1 MIMYT
6 KYQIKSILSIGLL
19 VLGINSA
26 RAESTYGYDASGAGT
41 VTATAKVTLRVTVS
55 KLILLKVGSA
65 GAAASP
71 LSWNVVQNI
80 PAASTQPTTTA
91 DNVSV
96 PWDGNTPSS
105 STVTNPAALAV
116 SAWTNAATTSTVNCA
131 IGTWTGP
138 AGGPAN
144 VNFAVASTGTLGHPG
159 TNLNACTATAFAKN
173 TVATGTWAYTL
184 GGSPNNWPAGVYTN
198 TITYTAA
205 GI

>member
-6 KYQIKSILSIGLL
+6 KYQVKSILLIALLILSI
-19 VLGINSA
+19 NA
-26 RAESTYGYDASGAGT
+26 TRAESTYGYNANGTGT

-65 GAAASP
+65 GATASP

-80 PAASTQPTTTA
+80 SAASTQPTTTA
-91 DNVSV
+91 DNVAA
-96 PWDGNTPSS
+96 PWDGNTPSN

-116 SAWTNAATTSTVNCA
+116 SAWTNATTTSTVNCA

-138 AGGPAN
+138 AGGPSN
-144 VNFAVASTGTLGHPG
+144 VNFSVASTGTLGHPG
-159 TNLNACTATAFAKN
+159 TNLNACTATALAKN

-184 GGSPNNWPAGVYTN
+184 GGTPNNWPAGVYTN